1 LTIRGK
7 FGVIAQILQMKKTL
21 CYLVLLFAALSCSAK
36 KEATYLDKD
45 GVPKPT
51 TYYVNDFTG
60 HMLDGDEIDTLNAR
74 LKAYEHATTTQIVVI
89 LMPSLPDQWG
99 SIEELAFQTGDVW
112 KIGREDKDNGIL
124 MIILLE
130 DRKIFIATGYGA
142 EGALTDIQCTRIATN
157 DMRPYFENKEYYKGI
172 SVGIDKIKLAMKGE
186 YDKVAKIEME
196 EQSQRKKCIIWLII
210 SAVVFI
216 IIGAVSNPLVGTILN
231 AICVVIIWYI
241 IYGAIA
247 TPIWAA
253 VIISSLI
260 VLIVSAILKYGSG
273 GEFDSYSSD
282 YGGTGGGGSGGGFS
296 GGGGSFGG
304 GGGGGGW

>member
-1 LTIRGK
+1 
-7 FGVIAQILQMKKTL
+7 MKKTL

-112 KIGREDKDNGIL
+112 KIGRED
-124 MIILLE
+124 
-130 DRKIFIATGYGA
+130 RKIFIATGYVA
-142 EGALTDIQCTRIATN
+142 EGALTDILCARIATN
-157 DMRPYFENKEYYKGI
+157 DMLPYFENKEYYKGI
-172 SVGIDKIKLAMKGE
+172 SVGINKIKLAMKGE

-247 TPIWAA
+247 TPIWAT
-253 VIISSLI
+253 VIISSVI